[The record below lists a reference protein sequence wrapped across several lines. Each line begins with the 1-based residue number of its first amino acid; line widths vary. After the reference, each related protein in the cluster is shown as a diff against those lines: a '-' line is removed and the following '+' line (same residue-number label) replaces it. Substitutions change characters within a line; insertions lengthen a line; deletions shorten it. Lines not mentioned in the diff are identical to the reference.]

1 MANYKQWHGPEL
13 CGLNSAN
20 QYTWAFGYTT
30 EFIDADAGIIQV
42 ELYMGNKHDNANN
55 RYWTNAKWHFAAI
68 TGNLNS
74 SNVQSFMSDYTGSE
88 SGLPQYDGTFNSM
101 RKFHNFTIKLGEN
114 YIRNDSYWIE
124 IGLSWLDGNTQYPQ
138 EFDAP
143 RSNFTTPGY
152 TLTVLYD
159 VSSADKIYW
168 NHIETT
174 TAEAFKTEHQ
184 HTFTYNF
191 TDAPGGLLD
200 SNADHNYAYFTKRG
214 YKIKTMPSYK
224 DPNVQIG
231 YWIFRD
237 SHYQGGEYTHK
248 IPWDYPYPGGNGITP
263 FGLSS
268 VYCELDNYDS
278 TITVSLEWER
288 DPEQMNHIAYV
299 KVNGEWKEGILY
311 TKTANGW
318 KLVQNVCQKQ
328 SDGTWKGIID

>member
-1 MANYKQWHGPEL
+1 
-13 CGLNSAN
+13 
-20 QYTWAFGYTT
+20 
-30 EFIDADAGIIQV
+30 
-42 ELYMGNKHDNANN
+42 
-55 RYWTNAKWHFAAI
+55 
-68 TGNLNS
+68 
-74 SNVQSFMSDYTGSE
+74 
-88 SGLPQYDGTFNSM
+88 M
-101 RKFHNFTIKLGEN
+101 RKFHNFTIELGEN

-138 EFDAP
+138 EFEAP
-143 RSNFTTPGY
+143 LSSNFTTPGY

-174 TAEAFKTEHQ
+174 AEAFKAEHQ

-191 TDAPGGLLD
+191 TDAPNGLLD

-214 YKIKTMPSYK
+214 YKIKTMPSYN

-231 YWIFRD
+231 YWNFD
-237 SHYQGGEYTHK
+237 AVTGMGTYK
-248 IPWDYPYPGGNGITP
+248 IPWDYPYPANKGQTP
-263 FGLSS
+263 FGLDDMDLTTANLTRTA
-268 VYCELDNYDS
+268 Y
-278 TITVSLEWER
+278 LEWER

-311 TKTANGW
+311 TKTADGW

-328 SDGTWKGIID
+328 SDGTWKGSI